1 MRSSPGSPTP
11 VARRSTPA
19 SRLSSVPPAASATP
33 SASALPFSSTLVA
46 LTSTRPASLDD
57 SRFHTIG
64 RSAEQER
71 PVPAPTDGFC
81 WFTGSAPPR
90 GVLFAYTAVSHKGLR
105 AKWLSHRAKSS
116 RRTTDA
122 REGDV
127 VKAIRRAHEIRG
139 EIPQAVF
146 TLVLA
151 CTVDPPEDLVTAV
164 KARCLEANVEA
175 DFWAVS
181 RLAHFLD

>member
-64 RSAEQER
+64 RSATFDSEGAVGKAGC
-71 PVPAPTDGFC
+71 PFLPIMPT
-81 WFTGSAPPR
+81 R
-90 GVLFAYTAVSHKGLR
+90 ILI
-105 AKWLSHRAKSS
+105 LS
-116 RRTTDA
+116 
-122 REGDV
+122 G
-127 VKAIRRAHEIRG
+127 
-139 EIPQAVF
+139 
-146 TLVLA
+146 
-151 CTVDPPEDLVTAV
+151 PEDLHAHAV
-164 KARCLEANVEA
+164 SEALRLKGAEPVFWHTPDFPTRSRESLLYEGSSRILRVDGPEA
-175 DFWAVS
+175 DWTNPAFDVVW
-181 RLAHFLD
+181 R

>member
-64 RSAEQER
+64 RSAYSFRGFSYCDLLLGRAE
-71 PVPAPTDGFC
+71 PV
-81 WFTGSAPPR
+81 TGSGLDGLAGLDSRPEDVELFRQTCLEVLERARQTLEWIMPQNRLLDIALDHLSLGRAHLGLALSAPQPAAPGENR
-90 GVLFAYTAVSHKGLR
+90 AAGLARAVEPIDRAVSGLR
-105 AKWLSHRAKSS
+105 R
-116 RRTTDA
+116 
-122 REGDV
+122 
-127 VKAIRRAHEIRG
+127 
-139 EIPQAVF
+139 
-146 TLVLA
+146 
-151 CTVDPPEDLVTAV
+151 
-164 KARCLEANVEA
+164 
-175 DFWAVS
+175 
-181 RLAHFLD
+181 